1 MHPLVAF
8 LVHLRVHYQL
18 FVLSGGYLL
27 GGLYAERPALPS
39 FVLHFFVVH
48 VLLNGGVT
56 AYNSYWDDDD
66 GPIGGVENPPKMA
79 PWMHHAAIV
88 VQLAGLPFAY
98 RAGPVF
104 SGLYVLTMLLS
115 VAYSRKGPRWKGHP
129 VLSLVAV
136 GIGTGTNTFWMGAL
150 AAGRAFDVWL
160 VIAGVGVALLLLSL
174 YPVSQVF
181 QIEEDEANGDRTFA
195 VAYGLAGVRRWFAT
209 AYTVGLAL
217 VVATLVRVHVEIGI
231 AVGVLGAIGGLVDAR
246 LLWSL
251 RGEASEYR
259 AVMRLKYT
267 ASLSFVVGVV
277 VALALVINSGGT

>member
-1 MHPLVAF
+1 MHPVVAF

-27 GGLYAERPALPS
+27 GGLYAPRPALPS
-39 FVLHFFVVH
+39 FVVQFFVVH

-66 GPIGGVENPPKMA
+66 GPIGGVEHPPKMA
-79 PWMHHAAIV
+79 PWMHHAAIA

-98 RAGPVF
+98 LAGWKFVA
-104 SGLYVLTMLLS
+104 LYVATMLLS
-115 VAYSRKGPRWKGHP
+115 VAYSRRGPRWKGHP
-129 VLSLVAV
+129 LLSLVAV

-150 AAGRAFDVWL
+150 AAGRVFDAWL
-160 VIAGVGVALLLLSL
+160 LLAGVGVALLLLSL

-181 QIEEDEANGDRTFA
+181 QIEEDASNGDRTFA
-195 VAYGLAGVRRWFAT
+195 VAYRLAGVRRWFAIT
-209 AYTVGLAL
+209 YPTGLLL
-217 VVATLVRVHVEIGI
+217 VAFTLARVHLSIGI
-231 AVGVLGAIGGLVDAR
+231 AMGALGALGGLVDAR
-246 LLWSL
+246 QLWSL

-267 ASLSFVVGVV
+267 ASMSFVVGVV
-277 VALALVINSGGT
+277 GALAWVVLR

>member
-8 LVHLRVHYQL
+8 LVHLRLHYQV

-27 GGLYAERPALPS
+27 GGLYARRPALEP
-39 FVLHFFVVH
+39 FIIQFFVVH

-56 AYNSYWDDDD
+56 AYNSFWDDDD
-66 GPIGGVENPPKMA
+66 GPIGGVEHPPKMA

-88 VQLAGLPFAY
+88 VQLAGLPFAW
-98 RAGPVF
+98 RAGAVF
-104 SGLYVLTMLLS
+104 TGLYVATMALS

-129 VLSLVAV
+129 ILSLVAV

-150 AAGRAFDVWL
+150 AAGRAMDVEL
-160 VIAGVGVALLLLSL
+160 AVAGAGVALLLLSL

-181 QIEEDEANGDRTFA
+181 QIEEDASNGDRTFA
-195 VAYGLAGVRRWFAT
+195 VAYGLSGVRRWFAI
-209 AYTVGLAL
+209 AYPAGLAI
-217 VVATLVRVHVEIGI
+217 VAFTLARVHLPIGV
-231 AVGVLGAIGGLVDAR
+231 AVGALGAIGGLIDAR
-246 LLWSL
+246 QLWAL
-251 RGEASEYR
+251 RGEPSEYK

-277 VALALVINSGGT
+277 AALVWVVVG